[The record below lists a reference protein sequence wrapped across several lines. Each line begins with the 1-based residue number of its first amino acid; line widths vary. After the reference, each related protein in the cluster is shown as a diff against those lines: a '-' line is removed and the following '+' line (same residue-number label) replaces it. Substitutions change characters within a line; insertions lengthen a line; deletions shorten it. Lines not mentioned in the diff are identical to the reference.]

1 MVEQAYKKTQS
12 ITIPR
17 DLCSNKLKSYSRLS
31 TVAIPDA
38 SRAHRI
44 ARQIPVAI
52 VVCTVHQSRCN
63 QYDDNA
69 VEMGK
74 WLVERT
80 QNAFGLFNAVM
91 ELVQS
96 FLHKLQL
103 KLVTSYNLGDAPG
116 NV

>member
-17 DLCSNKLKSYSRLS
+17 DLCFNKLKSYSRLS

-69 VEMGK
+69 VEM
-74 WLVERT
+74 
-80 QNAFGLFNAVM
+80 
-91 ELVQS
+91 
-96 FLHKLQL
+96 
-103 KLVTSYNLGDAPG
+103 
-116 NV
+116 